1 MTADTTSDAFLQ
13 GQGIPVDLPH
23 VESELIKLWGT
34 SAEQVGGPDLDNPN
48 VTRVVLANLVVESFH
63 PECAAL
69 RDALDA
75 VVARFPCRS
84 IVLHGSDDPARR
96 VTAEVSALCHL
107 PAPGLPQVCCERIV
121 LHAGPNAVDLVPG
134 AVRPL
139 LEAEL
144 PFVLW
149 WTGDPR
155 ERESIFRDLANEAS
169 RLILDLPDPGSAPEA
184 IRLGLAPS
192 LCPYS
197 RDAAWFGITRW
208 RELVAQFFDPPRCI
222 ERSGRICS
230 VQVEAISPDPAHSPR
245 VAVWLVAWLAG
256 QLGWKSQENP
266 ETAYSSSGSSG
277 LVAKFE
283 GPNGTVTAMIVTRV
297 GAAPAIV
304 GVTLRTEAEKDG
316 VETFRLTRLAP
327 DSNDV
332 RIEVDS
338 ANFCNLPRV
347 VVAPELSPW
356 RRVAAALES
365 SRIDPPYQKALP
377 HALRLF
383 GA

>member
-1 MTADTTSDAFLQ
+1 MTADATSDAFLQ

-23 VESELIKLWGT
+23 IESELIKLWGT

-48 VTRVVLANLVVESFH
+48 VTRVVLANLVVGSFH
-63 PECAAL
+63 PDCAPL

-121 LHAGPNAVDLVPG
+121 LHAGPNALDLVPG

-144 PFVLW
+144 PFALW
-149 WTGDPR
+149 WTDDPR
-155 ERESIFRDLANEAS
+155 ERQSIFSDLAHEAS

-184 IRLGLAPS
+184 IRLGLDPN

-222 ERSGRICS
+222 ERSSRISS
-230 VQVEAISPDPAHSPR
+230 VRVESISPDPAQSPR

-256 QLGWKSQENP
+256 QLGWKPQGSP
-266 ETAYSSSGSSG
+266 DTSGNT
-277 LVAKFE
+277 LRVAFE
-283 GPNGTVTAMIVTRV
+283 GLKGAVAVEIVTKA
-297 GAAPAIV
+297 GATPTIA
-304 GVTLRTEAEKDG
+304 GVTLQAQGIEESGR
-316 VETFRLTRLAP
+316 ETFRLLRP
-327 DSNDV
+327 SPGSNDV

-377 HALRLF
+377 NAFWLL